1 MGIISR
7 CSTYTDLSKG
17 NVMLDNESESPL
29 GGQVVN
35 GEQSSQP
42 DTTMAMVIYALY
54 LASFIL
60 GFTSIIGVVIAY
72 VYKGKGPVWLD
83 EHYRYQIRTFWIGMV
98 YGLVCLLLS
107 AILIGFLLMLPLAV
121 WLIIRCVKGFKG
133 LQEKRAPSNV
143 DTWLI

>member
-1 MGIISR
+1 
-7 CSTYTDLSKG
+7 
-17 NVMLDNESESPL
+17 MLDNDESPL
-29 GGQVVN
+29 DGQVVN

-72 VYKGKGPVWLD
+72 VYKGKGPTWLD
-83 EHYRYQIRTFWIGMV
+83 EHYRYQIRTFWIGLA
-98 YGLVCLLLS
+98 YGIIFSILLFAVIGFPLLL
-107 AILIGFLLMLPLAV
+107 ALAV
-121 WLIIRCVKGFKG
+121 WFIIRCVKGFKG